1 MEYSDLNIRIN
12 ELKTQLL
19 CTFAHLNDVNIVAD
33 YIQQNYT
40 IPEHRIFIFA
50 AGHNPNTLYCT
61 YNALHS
67 DRRGQNTISIHRKK
81 ETNTLYTVNAL
92 NEVIVAVNNGVLDKS
107 YQLDWSQFQNS
118 FILTADTG
126 YRVIE
131 LVFHKKVSWN

>member
-1 MEYSDLNIRIN
+1 
-12 ELKTQLL
+12 LKTQLL
-19 CTFAHLNDVNIVAD
+19 CTFAHLNDVNIVTD

-50 AGHNPNTLYCT
+50 AGHNQNTLYCT
-61 YNALHS
+61 YNALYS

-92 NEVIVAVNNGVLDKS
+92 NEVIRAVNNGVLDKT
-107 YQLDWSQFQNS
+107 YQLDWQQYQNS
-118 FILTADTG
+118 FILTNDAG

-131 LVFHKKVSWN
+131 LIFHKKVSW

>member
-1 MEYSDLNIRIN
+1 M
-12 ELKTQLL
+12 KTQLL
-19 CTFAHLNDVNIVAD
+19 CTFAHLNDVNIVTD

-50 AGHNPNTLYCT
+50 AGHNQNTLYCT
-61 YNALHS
+61 YNALYS

-92 NEVIVAVNNGVLDKS
+92 NEVIRAVNNGVLDKT
-107 YQLDWSQFQNS
+107 YQLDWQQYQNS
-118 FILTADTG
+118 FILTNDAG

-131 LVFHKKVSWN
+131 LIFHKKVSW

>member
-1 MEYSDLNIRIN
+1 M
-12 ELKTQLL
+12 KTQLL

-107 YQLDWSQFQNS
+107 YQLDWNQFQNS

>member
-1 MEYSDLNIRIN
+1 M
-12 ELKTQLL
+12 KTQLL
-19 CTFAHLNDVNIVAD
+19 CTFAHLNDVNIVTE

-92 NEVIVAVNNGVLDKS
+92 NEVIIAVNNGVLDKS

-131 LVFHKKVSWN
+131 LVFYKKVSWN